1 MELLKD
7 KVAVI
12 TGGTRGIGFEVAKAF
27 LENGAKVI
35 VFGSREE
42 SVNKAKEEYR
52 KLGHEVEGYF
62 PDLLSESDVK
72 DTMKKIHDEYGKID
86 ILVNVAGISDNIPT
100 KDADLEHFKRVIDI
114 NLIGTYNCIQNV
126 IEYMVEENNGS
137 IINFSSMVSKNG
149 QPTGVGY
156 PTSKFAINGLTISLA
171 RELGPKNIRVN
182 AVAPGVTNTDMVA
195 ALPPEQIDPIVQMIP
210 MRRVGEPDEVAK
222 AVLFLASDLA
232 SYVNGSILGVDGATI
247 I

>member
-42 SVNKAKEEYR
+42 SVNKAKEEYK

-62 PDLLSESDVK
+62 PDLLSESEVK
-72 DTMKKIHDEYGKID
+72 DTMKKIHDKYGKID

-114 NLIGTYNCIQNV
+114 NVIGTYNCIQNV
-126 IEYMVEENNGS
+126 IEYMIEENNGA

-171 RELGPKNIRVN
+171 RELGIHNIRVN

-195 ALPPEQIDPIVQMIP
+195 ALPPEQIEPVKQMIP
-210 MRRVGEPDEVAK
+210 MKRVGEPEEVAK

>member
-171 RELGPKNIRVN
+171 RELGVHNIRVN

-195 ALPPEQIDPIVQMIP
+195 ALPPEQIEPVKQMIP
-210 MRRVGEPDEVAK
+210 MKRVGEPEEVAK

-232 SYVNGSILGVDGATI
+232 SYVNGAILGVDGATI

>member
-171 RELGPKNIRVN
+171 RELGVHNIRVN

-195 ALPPEQIDPIVQMIP
+195 ALPPEQVEPVKQMIP
-210 MRRVGEPDEVAK
+210 MKRVGEPEEVAK